1 LHLNSIMWVSSAEL
15 SVYFIKGVK
24 LSQI

>member
-1 LHLNSIMWVSSAEL
+1 LNSIMWVSSAEL

-24 LSQI
+24 LLQI